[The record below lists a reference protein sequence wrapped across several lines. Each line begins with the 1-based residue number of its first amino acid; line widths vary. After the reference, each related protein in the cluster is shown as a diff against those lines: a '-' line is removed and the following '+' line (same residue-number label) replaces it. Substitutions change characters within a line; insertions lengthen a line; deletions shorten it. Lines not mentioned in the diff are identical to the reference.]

1 MEECDLRKRHLFALL
16 AAGVVAALLPIP
28 AAAAPS
34 VTTIATGLDSPRGVA
49 FFNGKLL
56 VGEAGPGGGN
66 CFNAPAVPFP
76 ISIANPPPTSP
87 GHPPNAPPPPLLP
100 APFPLSPSPP

>member
-56 VGEAGPGGGN
+56 VGEAGHWGSNGFDASCGPLPVCIFDNHPILWELHTN
-66 CFNAPAVPFP
+66 CTTTLAALE
-76 ISIANPPPTSP
+76 T
-87 GHPPNAPPPPLLP
+87 
-100 APFPLSPSPP
+100 